1 MRPRRLLGC
10 YRYVRLRWRLLFAAI
25 DCLGWLLFGPA
36 RLLGQAAKLVR
47 PAGSSTQATSE
58 DIKRI
63 LVIQLDHLGDAV
75 LSTGFLASLAAAYP
89 AARIDVLAAPWNAAV
104 FRMCPGVRRVRVLQR
119 NRFAAGGGWNW
130 IAALVGCAWHLR
142 RCRYDVAID
151 VRGEFPHALLM
162 WLADARHRI
171 GWNCGGGGFLL
182 TQSAAFHRG
191 RHEVL
196 SRLALLRLLVAA
208 TEDDV
213 APRIQPVAKAAAAV
227 EQRLSQAG
235 LQISAA
241 NAPAVPRGP
250 LVVLHLGSGTQA
262 KRWPAWHWRELL
274 GRLIVTHNAQVVLVG
289 VAGEAHVAK
298 QVLAGGALN
307 NVVDWTGQLSL
318 AELAALLAQCDLF
331 IGADSGPAH
340 LAAAVGAR
348 TVAIF
353 SGTNH
358 PHQWA
363 PWGRA
368 VSLLCRPPACSPCH
382 RQQCALADHPCM
394 VGVQPSEVAAIA
406 AEHLQ
411 AAGFAAQVDF
421 SHEASPVLVQLGE
434 PGNAGRRRHSPE
446 RPARADQHT
455 VMDRELTET
464 AGQTPAEL
472 EIFQPAAITGEAGE
486 PGANTPA
493 ATILYDINPSSNN
506 APSDKPRV
514 YRVDGPH
521 RIHRRAREWRSM
533 ASDLPQ
539 RPEAGISHD
548 NQEHGSV

>member
-36 RLLGQAAKLVR
+36 RLLYLAAQWLR
-47 PAGSSTQATSE
+47 PVASPASCRDDVQ
-58 DIKRI
+58 RI

-104 FRMCPGVRRVRVLQR
+104 FRMCPGVHRVRVLHQ
-119 NRFAAGGGWNW
+119 NRFAGGWNW
-130 IAALVGCAWHLR
+130 ITALVRCAWQLR

-162 WLADARHRI
+162 WLAGARHRI

-182 TQSAAFHRG
+182 TQSAAYHRG

-196 SRLALLRLLVAA
+196 SRLALLRLLVPAQ
-208 TEDDV
+208 EDDV
-213 APRIQPVAKAAAAV
+213 APRIRPSAKALAAI
-227 EQRLSQAG
+227 EKRLKQAG
-235 LQISAA
+235 LATA
-241 NAPAVPRGP
+241 DMCEPASVRGP
-250 LVVLHLGSGTQA
+250 LVVMHLGSGTQA

-289 VAGEAHVAK
+289 VASESAIAR
-298 QVLAGGALN
+298 QVLAGGALH

-318 AELAALLAQCDLF
+318 AELAALLARCELF

-340 LAAAVGAR
+340 LAAAVGGR

-358 PHQWA
+358 AHQWA

-368 VSLLCRPPACSPCH
+368 VSVLSRPQACSPCH
-382 RQQCALADHPCM
+382 RRQCPLADHPCM
-394 VGVQPSEVAAIA
+394 VGVQPSEVAAVA

-411 AAGFAAQVDF
+411 AVGFEALVEF
-421 SHEASPVLVQLGE
+421 NHEVSPVVLAQGNTG
-434 PGNAGRRRHSPE
+434 PGHH
-446 RPARADQHT
+446 RPAPASLVRADQRA
-455 VMDRELTET
+455 VMGSAP
-464 AGQTPAEL
+464 AGTRGRGAAEL
-472 EIFQPAAITGEAGE
+472 EILQPAVGAAGPGAPDGSKLQAEIPCDIIAAKSRGQSGE
-486 PGANTPA
+486 P
-493 ATILYDINPSSNN
+493 
-506 APSDKPRV
+506 KR

-521 RIHRRAREWRSM
+521 RVPRRRRGGRPM
-533 ASDLPQ
+533 ASDLP
-539 RPEAGISHD
+539 
-548 NQEHGSV
+548 

>member
-1 MRPRRLLGC
+1 MFPKPIWGRFRRSSHPDAARFRVRPRRLLGC

-36 RLLGQAAKLVR
+36 RLVRQALQMLR
-47 PAGSSTQATSE
+47 PGSSSATPVRESV
-58 DIKRI
+58 KRI
-63 LVIQLDHLGDAV
+63 LVVQLDHLGDAV

-89 AARIDVLAAPWNAAV
+89 DARIDVLAAPWNAAV
-104 FRMCPGVRRVRVLQR
+104 FRMCPGVRRVRVLHR
-119 NRFAAGGGWNW
+119 NRFASGGGWNW
-130 IAALVGCAWHLR
+130 IAALVRCAWLLR

-162 WLADARHRI
+162 WMAGARHRI

-182 TQSAAFHRG
+182 TKSAAFHRG

-196 SRLALLRLLVAA
+196 SRLALLRQLVNAG
-208 TEDDV
+208 EDDV
-213 APRIQPVAKAAAAV
+213 APRVRPSAKAAAAV
-227 EQRLSQAG
+227 EARLTLAG
-235 LQISAA
+235 LSV
-241 NAPAVPRGP
+241 AVPAGP
-250 LVVLHLGSGTQA
+250 LVVLHVGSGTQA

-274 GRLIVTHNAQVVLVG
+274 GRLIVAHNAQVVLVG
-289 VAGEAHVAK
+289 LETESPIAG
-298 QVLAGGALN
+298 QVLAGGALD
-307 NVVDWTGQLSL
+307 NVVDWTGKLSL
-318 AELAALLAQCDLF
+318 AELAALLARCDLF

-394 VGVQPSEVAAIA
+394 VGVQPGEVAAVA

-411 AAGFAAQVDF
+411 AAGFAAQVDCAT
-421 SHEASPVLVQLGE
+421 EADQNIELPRRRRAASAPIGTDQRAMMGGASLRVLVPL
-434 PGNAGRRRHSPE
+434 PAGLETDQRRALPCGVGSPDADA
-446 RPARADQHT
+446 PA
-455 VMDRELTET
+455 
-464 AGQTPAEL
+464 
-472 EIFQPAAITGEAGE
+472 
-486 PGANTPA
+486 
-493 ATILYDINPSSNN
+493 SSQQ
-506 APSDKPRV
+506 AV
-514 YRVDGPH
+514 YRIDGPH
-521 RIHRRAREWRSM
+521 RVKRRRKTPRAL
-533 ASDLPQ
+533 ASNLPLN
-539 RPEAGISHD
+539 PEAGIPHD
-548 NQEHGSV
+548 NQEQGSV